1 MMPVSVRVGPLAA
14 FGTFSRGKP
23 DVVNKACGGETSTEG
38 RWVSPQHNATRIIS
52 IPGNG
57 LIGGDLAIL
66 ISAEQ
71 QFLLDVQSKADL
83 AIVWTAGVFVLQIG
97 RAAWRATSM
106 NVTIRLESLAAALL
120 AALVAG
126 AISVGQVRAEE
137 IRLDA
142 LKIPA
147 VISGS
152 NGPVTYQLEAIV
164 LRPDDR
170 LPHPLAVLNHGSP
183 RSADDR
189 PAMSPYGMWAQAVAF
204 ARRGWVAV
212 AFMRRGYGRSEGG
225 WVENYGPCA
234 NPDYATAGRT
244 AASDIAAVAQFMV
257 TQPYVTKGKWISV
270 GVSAGA
276 FATVA
281 LTADA
286 PPDLAAAISFAPG
299 RGSSG
304 PDTVCGEKQLVSAF
318 AQYGKTSRTPL
329 LWVSAENDHFFGPVL
344 TARLTAAFS
353 NAGGNV
359 TFVKTPPFGSD
370 GHQLFEVASGIPVW
384 SPIVDRFLASNHL
397 VLRER
402 LIDVPLPDVRPP
414 SSLNGEGRE
423 AFATYLASG
432 PNKAFAI
439 GSGSHFG
446 WATGRRTVEGAI
458 KEALG
463 FCVAAAKCKIINVNN
478 KPAE

>member
-1 MMPVSVRVGPLAA
+1 MN
-14 FGTFSRGKP
+14 FT
-23 DVVNKACGGETSTEG
+23 
-38 RWVSPQHNATRIIS
+38 TR
-52 IPGNG
+52 
-57 LIGGDLAIL
+57 
-66 ISAEQ
+66 
-71 QFLLDVQSKADL
+71 F
-83 AIVWTAGVFVLQIG
+83 
-97 RAAWRATSM
+97 
-106 NVTIRLESLAAALL
+106 ESLAAALL
-120 AALVAG
+120 LALVASG
-126 AISVGQVRAEE
+126 TSVGQGRTEE

-147 VISGS
+147 AISGS
-152 NGPVTYQLEAIV
+152 TYQLEAIV

-183 RSADDR
+183 RSADAR
-189 PAMSPYGMWAQAVAF
+189 PTMSPYGMWAQAVAF
-204 ARRGWVAV
+204 ARRGWAAV

-225 WVENYGPCA
+225 WVESYGPCA

-244 AASDIAAVAQFMV
+244 AASDIAAVAKFMA
-257 TQPYVTKGKWISV
+257 TQSYVAKGKWISV

-286 PPDLAAAISFAPG
+286 PRDLAAAISFAPG

-318 AQYGKTSRTPL
+318 AQYGRTSRTPL
-329 LWVSAENDHFFGPVL
+329 LWVSAENDHFFGPTLV
-344 TARLTAAFS
+344 ARLTDAFS
-353 NAGGNV
+353 KAGGNV
-359 TFVKTPPFGSD
+359 TLVKTPPFGSD
-370 GHQLFEVASGIPVW
+370 GHQLFEVATGIPIW
-384 SPIVDRFLASNHL
+384 SPIVDRFLASNNL
-397 VLRER
+397 VLRDK
-402 LIDVPLPDVRPP
+402 LIDVSLPDVRPP
-414 SSLNGEGRE
+414 SSLNGGGRE

-446 WATGRRTVEGAI
+446 WATGRRTLEDAV
-458 KEALG
+458 KDALG
-463 FCVAAAKCKIINVNN
+463 FCVPAGKCTIVNVNN

>member
-1 MMPVSVRVGPLAA
+1 MSL
-14 FGTFSRGKP
+14 T
-23 DVVNKACGGETSTEG
+23 
-38 RWVSPQHNATRIIS
+38 TR
-52 IPGNG
+52 
-57 LIGGDLAIL
+57 
-66 ISAEQ
+66 
-71 QFLLDVQSKADL
+71 F
-83 AIVWTAGVFVLQIG
+83 
-97 RAAWRATSM
+97 
-106 NVTIRLESLAAALL
+106 ESLAAAFVL
-120 AALVAG
+120 ALIASV
-126 AISVGQVRAEE
+126 ISVGQSRAEE

-152 NGPVTYQLEAIV
+152 SGSVTYQLEAIV
-164 LRPDDR
+164 LRPDDG

-183 RSADDR
+183 RSADAR

-225 WVENYGPCA
+225 WVENYGSCA

-244 AASDIAAVAQFMV
+244 AANDIAAVARFMA
-257 TQPYVTKGKWISV
+257 TQPYVAKGKWISV

-286 PPDLAAAISFAPG
+286 PRDLAATISFAPG

-329 LWVSAENDHFFGPVL
+329 LWVSAENDHFFGPTLV
-344 TARLTAAFS
+344 TRLTAAFS

-359 TFVKTPPFGSD
+359 TLVKTPPFGSD
-370 GHQLFEVASGIPVW
+370 GHQLFQVAGGIPIW
-384 SPIVDRFLASNHL
+384 SPIVDRFLASNNL
-397 VLRER
+397 VLRDK
-402 LIDVPLPDVRPP
+402 LVDVPLPDVRPP
-414 SSLNGEGRE
+414 SSLNGGGRE

-446 WATGRRTVEGAI
+446 WATGRRTTEEAV
-458 KEALG
+458 KDALG
-463 FCVAAAKCKIINVNN
+463 FCVPAGKCRTVNVNN

>member
-1 MMPVSVRVGPLAA
+1 MS
-14 FGTFSRGKP
+14 FT
-23 DVVNKACGGETSTEG
+23 
-38 RWVSPQHNATRIIS
+38 TR
-52 IPGNG
+52 
-57 LIGGDLAIL
+57 
-66 ISAEQ
+66 
-71 QFLLDVQSKADL
+71 F
-83 AIVWTAGVFVLQIG
+83 
-97 RAAWRATSM
+97 
-106 NVTIRLESLAAALL
+106 ESLAAALL
-120 AALVAG
+120 LALVAG
-126 AISVGQVRAEE
+126 AMSAGQAWAEE

-152 NGPVTYQLEAIV
+152 NGPATYQLEAIV

-183 RSADDR
+183 RSADAR
-189 PAMSPYGMWAQAVAF
+189 PTMSPYGTWAQAVAF

-225 WVENYGPCA
+225 WVENYGSCA

-244 AASDIAAVAQFMV
+244 AASDIAAVARFMA
-257 TQPYVTKGKWISV
+257 TEPYVARGKWISV

-286 PPDLAAAISFAPG
+286 PRDLAAAISFAPG

-304 PDTVCGEKQLVSAF
+304 PDTVCSEKQLVSAF

-329 LWVSAENDHFFGPVL
+329 LWVSAENDHFFGPRLV
-344 TARLTAAFS
+344 AQLTAAFS

-359 TFVKTPPFGSD
+359 TLVKTPSFGSD
-370 GHQLFEVASGIPVW
+370 GHQLFEVASGIPIW
-384 SPIVDRFLASNHL
+384 SPIVDRFLASNNL
-397 VLRER
+397 ALRDK
-402 LIDVPLPDVRPP
+402 LIDVPLPDVKPP
-414 SSLNGEGRE
+414 SSLNGSGRE
-423 AFATYLASG
+423 AFVTYLASG
-432 PNKAFAI
+432 PNKAFAV
-439 GSGSHFG
+439 GGGSHFG
-446 WATGRRTVEGAI
+446 WATGRRTIDQAV
-458 KEALG
+458 KDALG
-463 FCVAAAKCKIINVNN
+463 FCVPTAKCAIVNVNN

>member
-1 MMPVSVRVGPLAA
+1 M
-14 FGTFSRGKP
+14 F
-23 DVVNKACGGETSTEG
+23 VV
-38 RWVSPQHNATRIIS
+38 
-52 IPGNG
+52 
-57 LIGGDLAIL
+57 
-66 ISAEQ
+66 
-71 QFLLDVQSKADL
+71 
-83 AIVWTAGVFVLQIG
+83 QIG
-97 RAAWRATSM
+97 CAAWRAKSM
-106 NVTIRLESLAAALL
+106 SFTTRFESLAAALL
-120 AALVAG
+120 LALVAS
-126 AISVGQVRAEE
+126 AISAEQVRAEE

-147 VISGS
+147 AIAGS
-152 NGPVTYQLEAIV
+152 NGPATYELEAIV

-183 RSADDR
+183 RSADAR

-225 WVENYGPCA
+225 WVENYSSCA

-244 AASDIAAVAQFMV
+244 AASDIAAVARFMA
-257 TQPYVTKGKWISV
+257 TQSYVARGKWISV

-286 PPDLAAAISFAPG
+286 PRDLVAAISFAPG

-304 PDTVCGEKQLVSAF
+304 PDTVCGERQLVSAF
-318 AQYGKTSRTPL
+318 AQYGRTSRIPL
-329 LWVSAENDHFFGPVL
+329 LWVSAENDHFFGLRLV
-344 TARLTAAFS
+344 AQLTAAFS

-370 GHQLFEVASGIPVW
+370 GHQLFNTASGIPIW
-384 SPIVDRFLASNHL
+384 SPIVDRFLASNNL
-397 VLRER
+397 VLRDK
-402 LIDVPLPDVRPP
+402 LMDVPLPDVRPP
-414 SSLNGEGRE
+414 SMLNGRGRE

-432 PNKAFAI
+432 PNKAFAV
-439 GSGSHFG
+439 GSDSHFG
-446 WATGRRTVEGAI
+446 WATGRRTIDQAVKDAV
-458 KEALG
+458 G
-463 FCVAAAKCKIINVNN
+463 FCVSAAKCTIVNVNN